1 MRHHEEPL
9 IDTLLGMALLL
20 GLCGEIVIAMA
31 FLSLLVGR

>member
-9 IDTLLGMALLL
+9 MDTIIGMLLML

-31 FLSLLVGR
+31 FLSLWVK

>member
-1 MRHHEEPL
+1 MNSESWLDVL
-9 IDTLLGMALLL
+9 IGMALML